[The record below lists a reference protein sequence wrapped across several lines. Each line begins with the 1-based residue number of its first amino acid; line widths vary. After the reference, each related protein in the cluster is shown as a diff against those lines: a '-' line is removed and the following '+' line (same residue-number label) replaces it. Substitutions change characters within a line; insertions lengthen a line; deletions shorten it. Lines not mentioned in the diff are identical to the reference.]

1 MQFAQDPLSQVF
13 RYAFL
18 SPCVC
23 LCHYQDSCVLSGLL
37 VLSMISTQLLLS
49 GRIDPHHVLVRSE
62 FQDLSFIQ
70 HRCAHDITDFLN
82 LGYDSDA
89 TELCHRVVESVICL
103 RALALG
109 ECLDI
114 AMEGVG
120 VLLTPECRQYDET
133 GLKLVIELFCGGFS
147 GWSHVTRF
155 LHGWDPSLM
164 TTFTLDIDAQC
175 LLAYHLILGAT
186 LIGLCP
192 WLELGRAPAFHT
204 CRFWF
209 VSVTSVMFTACHPC
223 SSLSLKSC
231 KTNKPV
237 SWTCVVLGACICCSF
252 FFSYLFVDA
261 CL

>member
-1 MQFAQDPLSQVF
+1 MQ
-13 RYAFL
+13 
-18 SPCVC
+18 
-23 LCHYQDSCVLSGLL
+23 
-37 VLSMISTQLLLS
+37 
-49 GRIDPHHVLVRSE
+49 RI
-62 FQDLSFIQ
+62 
-70 HRCAHDITDFLN
+70 CAI
-82 LGYDSDA
+82 
-89 TELCHRVVESVICL
+89 RVVESVICL

-164 TTFTLDIDAQC
+164 TTLTLDIVAQC
-175 LLAYHLILGAT
+175 VLAYHLTLGAT

-192 WLELGRAPAFHT
+192 RLELECVPAFHT

-209 VSVTSVMFTACHPC
+209 VSVTLIMLTACHPC
-223 SSLSLKSC
+223 LSLSLKSC

-237 SWTCVVLGACICCSF
+237 SWTCVVLGACICCRFFPSF
-252 FFSYLFVDA
+252 DFLAVDA